1 MQMPADTLLL
11 LIAVTFVFLLFAIVV
26 AWIDHS
32 TTQWLRARAAEK
44 HASEAE
50 RPHRK
55 AA

>member
-1 MQMPADTLLL
+1 MPADSLLV
-11 LIAVTFVFLLFAIVV
+11 LIAVAFVFLLFAIVL

-44 HASEAE
+44 HAPETE
-50 RPHRK
+50 RPHKR

>member
-1 MQMPADTLLL
+1 MPADSLLL

-32 TTQWLRARAAEK
+32 TTQWLCARAAEK
-44 HASEAE
+44 HAHEPE
-50 RPHRK
+50 RSYRK